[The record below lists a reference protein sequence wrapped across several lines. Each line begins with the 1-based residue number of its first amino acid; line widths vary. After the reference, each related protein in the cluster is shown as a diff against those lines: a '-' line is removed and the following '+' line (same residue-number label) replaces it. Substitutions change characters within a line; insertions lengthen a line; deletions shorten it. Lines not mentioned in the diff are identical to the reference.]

1 MSSHLD
7 YKMTSSYIAGAVC
20 YNFSLRIGEIAKSA
34 SYNKPPK
41 FPKDHRF
48 YFCDIKLEDE
58 NDPSIM
64 YSFSKYK
71 SISPRPNISVII
83 FVKNSSKTSG
93 RARPDGKPYFL
104 GPRGTPEELEL
115 FNDFIAWMELC
126 GHDLD
131 SEPIASRRH
140 PTTFRFKRAISKD
153 VTEMLN
159 EVGAEYELKG
169 FTGKS
174 LRVGASSAFT
184 AAGCSDS
191 TILNSVGHKSLS
203 SNQHYQS
210 GSASGNKYALGVGD
224 VVSITDVR
232 RTQAIIK
239 LTAAPKTKR
248 S

>member
-1 MSSHLD
+1 
-7 YKMTSSYIAGAVC
+7 
-20 YNFSLRIGEIAKSA
+20 
-34 SYNKPPK
+34 
-41 FPKDHRF
+41 
-48 YFCDIKLEDE
+48 
-58 NDPSIM
+58 
-64 YSFSKYK
+64 
-71 SISPRPNISVII
+71 
-83 FVKNSSKTSG
+83 
-93 RARPDGKPYFL
+93 
-104 GPRGTPEELEL
+104 
-115 FNDFIAWMELC
+115 
-126 GHDLD
+126 
-131 SEPIASRRH
+131 
-140 PTTFRFKRAISKD
+140 
-153 VTEMLN
+153 MLN
-159 EVGAEYELKG
+159 DVGAEYELKG

-239 LTAAPKTKR
+239 LTAAPKTER